1 MRKLL
6 FLLLFCVLALGSPKA
21 FAVDTSNEAYWDK
34 FSELGNNFKQNM
46 ADAIAEK
53 SKLESDLEYTENN
66 YKQLDKEYEAS
77 QQALAEQVRNDQIT
91 EDQYKQQMK
100 DLEAD
105 YKNKKNGYKDLI
117 KSLEKRIKNAEKEID
132 KQYEEQVEKPL
143 KEFQKEQ
150 KAQEKLANKAEKQ
163 QDKLAEA
170 IAECEAMVANTSTRQ
185 ACIEK
190 AQAKYGLSDEQQ
202 QALADREAREAA
214 EAAAAEEAAAQQQT
228 EDQAQ
233 ENTDSS
239 VDENGNPVVPG
250 ADVTTGQSGDEA
262 DKLDGGSDTDAG
274 SGGGYLVQCSNSEN
288 IFEQIACKALNF
300 LADLRIIAYII
311 AGFGLVMFAWGAIFN
326 KISWKHFSQIA
337 IGLFLL
343 SMIGPFITYFS
354 GDKSVESQLGY
365 GNFLGSK
372 YAGIMGTGNNTVNPD
387 GTQAEAQSGEVQ
399 EEAKKKWSLKD
410 LKGAITAGKNLVKNV
425 STGVKNASNIVKNVG
440 SAAKNIGSAI
450 KNSGG
455 GIDGLVNMATNIAGT
470 VNKLQY
476 DVKTQT
482 NSLANSIEGAAN
494 SYQDMTATEEER
506 QAYQN
511 QRVNGVTGD
520 SGNKSTNKVSEWLNS
535 GAGSDILGKVNDV
548 GNKIS
553 DAAAS
558 TGEAANA
565 THEGSTIGGNGLG
578 ALFGAATAVGE
589 AAEAKTKGEERKAA
603 NAAVEAAQK
612 EYDSVMSNPD
622 ATADER
628 QAATNKLNQAKNAAM
643 RYQ

>member
-6 FLLLFCVLALGSPKA
+6 FLLFFCVLALGAPTA
-21 FAVDTSNEAYWDK
+21 FAVDTSNEAYWEK

-53 SKLESDLEYTENN
+53 NKLKSDLEYTKNN
-66 YKQLDKEYEAS
+66 YGKLDQEYEAS

-91 EDQYKQQMK
+91 EEQYKQQMK

-105 YKNKKNGYKDLI
+105 YKNKRNGYKDLI

-190 AQAKYGLSDEQQ
+190 AQKKYGLSDEQQ
-202 QALADREAREAA
+202 QALAEREAREAA
-214 EAAAAEEAAAQQQT
+214 EAAAAEEEQQQ
-228 EDQAQ
+228 
-233 ENTDSS
+233 ENQDNN

-262 DKLDGGSDTDAG
+262 DKLDGGSDTDAD

-372 YAGIMGTGNNTVNPD
+372 YAAIMGTGNSTVNPD
-387 GTQAEAQSGEVQ
+387 GTQAEAQSGEVK

-425 STGVKNASNIVKNVG
+425 STGVKNVSNIVKNVG
-440 SAAKNIGSAI
+440 SAAKNIGNAI

-511 QRVNGVTGD
+511 QRVNGTAGD
-520 SGNKSTNKVSEWLNS
+520 AGNTSTNKVSEWLNS

-553 DAAAS
+553 NAAAS
-558 TGEAANA
+558 TSEAANA

-578 ALFGAATAVGE
+578 AIFGVATAVGE
-589 AAEAKTKGEERKAA
+589 AADAKTKAEEKKKAD
-603 NAAVEAAQK
+603 AAVEAAQK

-622 ATADER
+622 ASADER

>member
-6 FLLLFCVLALGSPKA
+6 FLLLFCVLFSGSPKA
-21 FAVDTSNEAYWDK
+21 FAFTYDLSNDDVVK
-34 FSELGNNFKQNM
+34 IRELQNNFKNNM
-46 ADAIAEK
+46 ASAIEENEK
-53 SKLESDLEYTENN
+53 LKSDLEYTKNN
-66 YKQLDKEYEAS
+66 YAQLDQEYEAS

-100 DLEAD
+100 DLKNS
-105 YKNKKNGYKDLI
+105 YKDKKNAYKDLI
-117 KSLEKRIKNAEKEID
+117 KSLEKRVKDFEKEYE

-143 KEFQKEQ
+143 KELEKAEKE
-150 KAQEKLANKAEKQ
+150 QEKLANKAEKQ

-202 QALADREAREAA
+202 EALAAQQAREAER
-214 EAAAAEEAAAQQQT
+214 EAMEKQLAAQQQA
-228 EDQAQ
+228 EQ

-425 STGVKNASNIVKNVG
+425 STGVKNASNIVKSVG